1 MERGS
6 LRKSSVDDLYM
17 NDGDWDDLIFLY
29 KTNTN
34 NNMNYQGINNNRCDN
49 NADILK
55 RVAADVTL

>member
-29 KTNTN
+29 KRNTN
-34 NNMNYQGINNNRCDN
+34 NNMNYQGINNNRRDN

-55 RVAADVTL
+55 RVAADVT